1 MARSRSSVP
10 KVVARWSL
18 GRTLVTGLDGCVA
31 VNNSSRSTEIVRLL
45 KYGREMDLDVRS
57 LPDPGK
63 DEPTAR
69 DGGQISIWLAEEI
82 RTKIRQES
90 RAARLTSSEYVRR
103 LLTYAFD
110 HGLEKYSPE
119 VMYAFAAKVLDHLTT
134 DLQSTAELGAKVF
147 PPNDLKEPLP
157 WGGGNPLL
165 RLALGILLRRG
176 QAENYGSRWVRTIRP

>member
-1 MARSRSSVP
+1 MGRNRSSVP

-31 VNNSSRSTEIVRLL
+31 AHNSSRSAEVVRLL
-45 KYGREMDLDVRS
+45 GLVRGTGLEARA

-69 DGGQISIWLAEEI
+69 DGGQISIWLSEQV
-82 RTKIRQES
+82 RTQIKQE
-90 RAARLTSSEYVRR
+90 ARVAKLTCSEYVRR
-103 LLTYAFD
+103 MLAHVFENK
-110 HGLEKYSPE
+110 LERYSPDA
-119 VMYAFAAKVLDHLTT
+119 MNAFVAKVLIFLTP
-134 DLQSTAELGAKVF
+134 DLQTMAELGAKVF
-147 PPNDLKEPLP
+147 ETDKLLEPLP

-176 QAENYGSRWVRTIRP
+176 LVENYGSRWALVVRP